1 MRVESLKPAQ
11 NFIVAVRGGMS
22 ILQSLLGG
30 GSQALI
36 GLDISSSAVKL
47 LELEKR
53 GDKYHVETYAIEL
66 LPPNAVNDKQIVDPK
81 AVGEV
86 IARAINR
93 AGSRAKN
100 AAVAVAGASV
110 ISKVIQMPSSLS
122 ENDMEEQIKAEADQY
137 IPYPIDE
144 VNLDFQVMGKSDK
157 TGEMVDVLL
166 AACRKEQVEQ
176 RCAALE
182 IAGLKPT
189 VVDIESYAMEN
200 ACQFLRYQMPEE
212 GKDKT
217 IAVVDIGASNTSVLI
232 LHNLKTVYTRDQ
244 AFGGKQ
250 LTEDIMRHY
259 GMSYEEALRAKR
271 TGNLPETY
279 NEEVLSHFLADMA
292 QQVDRSL
299 QFFFSAASQYSSV
312 DQIILAGGC
321 AHIPNV
327 ESFVNLR
334 LQIPTVVAKPFAR
347 MSVAAKAKPP
357 MLAKDESAMLIAC
370 GLAYRAFDE
379 AR

>member
-1 MRVESLKPAQ
+1 MA
-11 NFIVAVRGGMS
+11 IM
-22 ILQSLLGG
+22 QSLLGG
-30 GSQALI
+30 GPQALV

-47 LELEKR
+47 LELAKK
-53 GDKYHVETYAIEL
+53 GDKYQVEAYAVEL
-66 LPPNAVNDKQIVDPK
+66 LPPNAVNDKQITDPK

-86 IARAINR
+86 IARAVNR
-93 AGSRAKN
+93 SGSRAKN
-100 AAVAVAGASV
+100 AAIAVAGASV
-110 ISKVIQMPSSLS
+110 ISKIIQMPASLS

-137 IPYPIDE
+137 IPYPIEE
-144 VNLDFQVMGKSDK
+144 VNLDFQVVGKSDK
-157 TGEMVDVLL
+157 GGETVDVLL

-176 RCAALE
+176 RCAAVE

-189 VVDIESYAMEN
+189 VVDIESYALEN
-200 ACQFLRYQMPEE
+200 ACEFLRHQMPE
-212 GKDKT
+212 GGQGKT

-232 LHNLKTVYTRDQ
+232 LHDLKTVYTRDQ

-259 GMSYEEALRAKR
+259 GMSYEEALRANR

-312 DQIILAGGC
+312 DQIIVAGGC
-321 AHIPNV
+321 SHIPNV
-327 ESFVNLR
+327 ETFINQR

-347 MSVAAKAKPP
+347 MSIAAKAKPP
-357 MLAKDESAMLIAC
+357 MLAKDEGALLIAC
-370 GLAYRAFDE
+370 GLAFRAFDGV
-379 AR
+379 R